1 MLDEFASKPQ
11 ALHVREASSPGVSQ
25 DMRPIALGLLLIALP
40 ACAPSA
46 GTEGPSG
53 DQLPIGRWGAVDQ
66 GVIVSADLVHIHVG
80 CTKGD
85 FPAPI
90 QLDAQGRFQVDGTYM
105 LRAFPVA
112 RETLP
117 AQVSGV
123 VSGRRLTLSIAVND
137 TVLKKPTSVGPIT
150 VTLGVEP
157 RMANCPICVDPA
169 ARAR

>member
-1 MLDEFASKPQ
+1 
-11 ALHVREASSPGVSQ
+11 
-25 DMRPIALGLLLIALP
+25 MRLIATGLLLLAIT
-40 ACAPSA
+40 ACGTSA
-46 GTEGPSG
+46 GTEGPPG
-53 DQLPIGRWGAVDQ
+53 DQLPVGRWGAVDQ
-66 GVIVSADLVHIHVG
+66 GVIVTADLVHIHVG

-85 FPAPI
+85 FPAPV

-105 LRAFPVA
+105 LRAYPIP

-117 AQVSGV
+117 AQISGV

-169 ARAR
+169 IGAR